1 MSSSTLTKP
10 SNTYSRAQGIA
21 IAVVGAALMSLDPIF
36 IRYSGVSGFDTAF
49 LFGLF
54 TAISMSVLLQ
64 VTDKKGLIRIM
75 IEGGWPLFF
84 AGLLMVGSASGL
96 VFSVKNTSVANT
108 FVILS
113 STPAIA
119 AVFSWFLLKEK
130 TTPKTMLAIGA
141 TIIGI
146 LIVVSGSIGSGHGG
160 SGAEHWTG
168 DLMAAGAV
176 ICLSLMF
183 VLLRKYPHVNRMAS
197 VALGGLFVAITM
209 SFFAEPSTYSNNTWF
224 VMAAMGMF
232 SAPIGRVLTKVA
244 TRYASAPEVTMT
256 LMLETVLAPVWAFIF
271 FREIPALNSMIGGCL
286 IFITIALYTI
296 DAFKSEKAS
305 S

>member
-1 MSSSTLTKP
+1 MSTITTQKNS
-10 SNTYSRAQGIA
+10 YSRAQGIA
-21 IAVVGAALMSLDPIF
+21 IAILGATLMSLDPIF

-54 TAISMSVLLQ
+54 TAISMSILLQ
-64 VTDKKGLIRIM
+64 FSDKKGLFRIM
-75 IEGGWPLFF
+75 IEGGWPLIL

-108 FVILS
+108 FVIFS

-119 AVFSWFLLKEK
+119 AIFSWLLLKEK
-130 TTPKTMLAIGA
+130 TNPKTILAIVA

-146 LIVVSGSIGSGHGG
+146 LIVVSGSMGASHGG

-168 DLMAAGAV
+168 DLMAAGSV

-209 SFFAEPSTYSNNTWF
+209 SFFAEPSAYSTNTWL

-244 TRYASAPEVTMT
+244 TRYASATEVTMT
-256 LMLETVLAPVWAFIF
+256 LMLETILAPFWAFVF
-271 FREIPALNSMIGGCL
+271 FSEIPALNSIIGGGL

-296 DAFKSEKAS
+296 DAFKSEKKAS
-305 S
+305 